1 MLIHFFYQLTIDHNI
16 YQNVKCY
23 ERHQLVPFSNN
34 QSGAATE
41 SFIELKLIDEEEFQ
55 PSGFEDEKE
64 IKTRSPLFFNHYP
77 TPKPTHNEIKA
88 SRELLRQMCKL
99 GFPDIQRDFI
109 DVFTKFLQT
118 ARLLS
123 HEALYQLLS
132 RGISIC
138 ENGKY
143 VQCVGVMLKL
153 IRTYC

>member
-1 MLIHFFYQLTIDHNI
+1 M
-16 YQNVKCY
+16 
-23 ERHQLVPFSNN
+23 LVPFSNH

-41 SFIELKLIDEEEFQ
+41 SLIELKLTKEEEYE
-55 PSGFEDEKE
+55 PSGFEEETE
-64 IKTRSPLFFNHYP
+64 IKTRSQLFFNHYP

-109 DVFTKFLQT
+109 DAFTKFLQT

-143 VQCVGVMLKL
+143 VECAGVILEF

>member
-1 MLIHFFYQLTIDHNI
+1 M
-16 YQNVKCY
+16 KCY

-34 QSGAATE
+34 QSGAVTE
-41 SFIELKLIDEEEFQ
+41 SFVELKLTDEEEYE
-55 PSGFEDEKE
+55 PSTYDDEKE
-64 IKTRSPLFFNHYP
+64 IKTRSTLFFNHYP
-77 TPKPTHNEIKA
+77 TPKPTHNEIKV

-132 RGISIC
+132 RGVSIC
-138 ENGKY
+138 DNGKY
-143 VQCVGVMLKL
+143 VQCIGIILKL
-153 IRTYC
+153 IKAYC